1 MNFYQEQ
8 VETEPLSVAQTDFHQ
23 VLGDISLTELKNA
36 SVTLGLKNTTFD
48 LTWENNAA
56 QLQTHLQQLMNQQI
70 DTTPPT
76 ILYNMLYNQREDIK
90 MIRSA
95 LQCVLQAF
103 LEEKNH
109 TEMIKRKKLE
119 ASRAKA
125 NLRAKENKKRKMDA
139 TPSTP
144 LPNIDQLINDFVSQ
158 QDVTLLDPNFSQP
171 QIQLAELAP
180 KANPSKKAKK
190 QKKNPTS

>member
-76 ILYNMLYNQREDIK
+76 ILYNMLYNQREDVK

>member
-56 QLQTHLQQLMNQQI
+56 QLQTHLQQLMTQQI

-76 ILYNMLYNQREDIK
+76 ILYNMLYNQREDVK

-103 LEEKNH
+103 IEDKNH